1 MRPYQK
7 EKVKNYSARIPQ
19 WKKIDK
25 EIQQLTK
32 QYHQIDPGSIET
44 FKDFPLSQKTLDGLV
59 KADFKNPTDIQREAI
74 GVALQGHDI
83 LGAAM
88 TGSGKTLAFL
98 IPVLECLYRARW
110 TSNDGL
116 GILIISPTRE
126 LAYQT
131 FEVLKKIGQFHDFSA
146 ALIIGGKDLKGEQE
160 RINRTNIIVCTPG
173 RLLQHFDE
181 TWNFSCEN
189 LKMLII
195 DEADRTLD
203 MGFAETMK
211 SIVSNLPKERQTML
225 FSATQTKSIRE
236 LALVSLEKPVYIS
249 VHEKSNTST
258 PTNLTQSYIVCE
270 VPQKISLL
278 WSFIKNHLK
287 SKMIVFIQSCKQVK
301 FLYNVVCKLRPGLPV
316 LALYGTM
323 GQMKRMSVYD
333 EFCRKQ
339 HACLFATDIAA
350 RGLDFPS
357 INWVI
362 QFDCPPDANTYIHRV
377 GRTARFQHGGEALL
391 ILTAREEQG
400 MIKQL
405 EDKKAP
411 IKKIEVNPNYIHDL
425 TPKLQALCAQFPELK
440 EEAKRAFTSYLRSL
454 ILMGNRKVFDVK
466 SIDIE
471 AFASA
476 LGLEIAPKV
485 RFIKKGQKQ
494 EQSTNGDSKSLAD
507 DKNNDDNHKEENKD
521 TEDED
526 DDEEDWFTVKRTS
539 DTLEQATIDL
549 PEPVEKEKKIS
560 KAKLAK
566 KLRKKNLLVNKR
578 VEYDEEGNVIV
589 NSDDEGQSSTYN
601 IEEAKA
607 RLQNT
612 DKTDKEAYRA
622 LIKQKHKDRRLK
634 EKEARK
640 AAREA
645 RRLKKQ
651 EEESNEDEEKNIE
664 NGKEMNADDEE
675 EESPTNGTT
684 VEQEEERL
692 ERKRSLSPSPPAE
705 TKKKKKKQR
714 SLTEFINDDSTK
726 TINDTEQLALYLLS
740 K

>member
-1 MRPYQK
+1 MPTNQK
-7 EKVKNYSARIPQ
+7 IKIKNYSARIPQ

-25 EIQQLTK
+25 EIQQLT
-32 QYHQIDPGSIET
+32 QLYNQIDPGSIQT
-44 FKDFPLSQKTLDGLV
+44 FNDFPLSQKTLDGLA
-59 KADFKNPTDIQREAI
+59 KSGFTNPTDIQREAI

-110 TSNDGL
+110 TINDGL

-146 ALIIGGKDLKGEQE
+146 GLIIGGKDLKGEQE
-160 RINRTNIIVCTPG
+160 RINRTNIVVCTPG

-203 MGFAETMK
+203 MGFAETMR
-211 SIVSNLPKERQTML
+211 SIVSNLPSQRQTLL

-249 VHEKSNTST
+249 VHEKANTST

-270 VPQKISLL
+270 VPQKISLI

-287 SKMIVFIQSCKQVK
+287 SKMIIFIQSCKQVK
-301 FLYNVVCKLRPGLPV
+301 FIYNVVCKLRPGLPV

-323 GQMKRMSVYD
+323 GQIKRMSIYD
-333 EFCRKQ
+333 QFCRKQ
-339 HACLFATDIAA
+339 YACLFATDIAA
-350 RGLDFPS
+350 RGLDFPA
-357 INWVI
+357 INWVV

-377 GRTARFQHGGEALL
+377 GRTARFQQGGEALL
-391 ILTAREEQG
+391 ILTSREEQG

-405 EDKKAP
+405 EDKKVP

-425 TPKLQALCAQFPELK
+425 TPKLQALCAQFQELK

-454 ILMGNRKVFDVK
+454 ILMGNRKVFDVQ
-466 SIDIE
+466 SIDIDT
-471 AFASA
+471 FASS

-485 RFIKKGQKQ
+485 RFVKKGQKQ
-494 EQSTNGDSKSLAD
+494 EQSVDTDIKASIEH
-507 DKNNDDNHKEENKD
+507 KNNIENNSEENKD
-521 TEDED
+521 DDND
-526 DDEEDWFTVKRTS
+526 DDDDNWFTVKRTS
-539 DTLEQATIDL
+539 DILEQETVNL
-549 PEPVEKEKKIS
+549 PEPSEKEKKLT
-560 KAKLAK
+560 KTKLAK
-566 KLRKKNLLVNKR
+566 KLRKKNLLINKR
-578 VEYDEEGNVIV
+578 IEY
-589 NSDDEGQSSTYN
+589 DDEGNPIVHSDEEDQSPIYN
-601 IEEAKA
+601 IEEAKT
-607 RLQNT
+607 RLQQI

-622 LIKQKHKDRRLK
+622 LVKQKHKERRMK
-634 EKEARK
+634 EKEARR

-645 RRLKKQ
+645 RRLKQK
-651 EEESNEDEEKNIE
+651 
-664 NGKEMNADDEE
+664 EE
-675 EESPTNGTT
+675 EEEEEVEEREEEREEEEPPSNGTD
-684 VEQEEERL
+684 EQERL
-692 ERKRSLSPSPPAE
+692 ERKRSLSPVEP
-705 TKKKKKKQR
+705 KKKKKKQR
-714 SLTEFINDDSTK
+714 SLTEFINEDTTK

>member
-1 MRPYQK
+1 MAENQK
-7 EKVKNYSARIPQ
+7 IKIKNYSTRIPQ

-25 EIQQLTK
+25 EIQQLTQ
-32 QYHQIDPGSIET
+32 QYNQIDPGSIQT
-44 FKDFPLSQKTLDGLV
+44 FNDFPLSRKTLDGLA
-59 KADFKNPTDIQREAI
+59 KAGFIHPTDIQREAI

-110 TSNDGL
+110 TINDGL

-146 ALIIGGKDLKGEQE
+146 GLIIGGKDLKDEQG
-160 RINRTNIIVCTPG
+160 RINRTNIVVCTPG

-189 LKMLII
+189 LKILII

-203 MGFAETMK
+203 MGFAETMR
-211 SIVSNLPKERQTML
+211 SIISNLPNQRQTLL

-249 VHEKSNTST
+249 VHEKANTST

-270 VPQKISLL
+270 VSQKISLI

-301 FLYNVVCKLRPGLPV
+301 FIYNVVCKLRPGLPV

-323 GQMKRMSVYD
+323 GQMKRMSIYD
-333 EFCRKQ
+333 TFCRKQ
-339 HACLFATDIAA
+339 YACLFATDIAA
-350 RGLDFPS
+350 RGLDFPA

-377 GRTARFQHGGEALL
+377 GRTARFEQGGEALL
-391 ILTAREEQG
+391 ILTSREEQG

-405 EDKKAP
+405 EDKKVP
-411 IKKIEVNPNYIHDL
+411 IKKIEVNSNYIHDL
-425 TPKLQALCAQFPELK
+425 TPKVQALCAQFQELK

-454 ILMGNRKVFDVK
+454 ILMGNRKVFDVQ
-466 SIDIE
+466 SIDTD
-471 AFASA
+471 AFASS

-485 RFIKKGQKQ
+485 RFMKKGQKQ
-494 EQSTNGDSKSLAD
+494 EQSIDTDTKSSIEN
-507 DKNNDDNHKEENKD
+507 KNNTEEENKD
-521 TEDED
+521 D
-526 DDEEDWFTVKRTS
+526 DDDDDDNWFTVKKTS
-539 DTLEQATIDL
+539 DTLEQEIFNL
-549 PEPVEKEKKIS
+549 SEPLEKEKKLT
-560 KAKLAK
+560 KTKLAR
-566 KLRKKNLLVNKR
+566 KLRKKNLLINKR
-578 VEYDEEGNVIV
+578 IEY
-589 NSDDEGQSSTYN
+589 DDEGNAIIHSDEEDQSPIYN
-601 IEEAKA
+601 IEEAKT
-607 RLQNT
+607 RLQQI

-622 LIKQKHKDRRLK
+622 LVKQKHKERRMK
-634 EKEARK
+634 EKEARR

-645 RRLKKQ
+645 KRLKQEQ
-651 EEESNEDEEKNIE
+651 EEEEEEEEEEINQ
-664 NGKEMNADDEE
+664 NE
-675 EESPTNGTT
+675 EESPSNGTD
-684 VEQEEERL
+684 EQERL
-692 ERKRSLSPSPPAE
+692 ERKRSLSPVEPRKR
-705 TKKKKKKQR
+705 KKIQR
-714 SLTEFINDDSTK
+714 SLKEFINDDTTK

>member
-1 MRPYQK
+1 MPTNQK
-7 EKVKNYSARIPQ
+7 IKIKNYSARIPQ

-25 EIQQLTK
+25 EIQQLT
-32 QYHQIDPGSIET
+32 QLYNQIDPGSIQT
-44 FKDFPLSQKTLDGLV
+44 FNDFPLSQKTLDGLA
-59 KADFKNPTDIQREAI
+59 KSGFTNPTDIQREAI

-110 TSNDGL
+110 TINDGL

-146 ALIIGGKDLKGEQE
+146 GLIIGGKDLKGEQE
-160 RINRTNIIVCTPG
+160 RINRTNIVVCTPG

-203 MGFAETMK
+203 MGFAETMR
-211 SIVSNLPKERQTML
+211 SIVSNLPSQRQTLL

-249 VHEKSNTST
+249 VHEKANTST

-270 VPQKISLL
+270 VPQKISLI

-287 SKMIVFIQSCKQVK
+287 SKMIIFIQSCKQVK
-301 FLYNVVCKLRPGLPV
+301 FIYNVVCKLRPGLPV

-323 GQMKRMSVYD
+323 GQIKRMSIYD
-333 EFCRKQ
+333 QFCRKQ
-339 HACLFATDIAA
+339 YACLFATDIAA
-350 RGLDFPS
+350 RGLDFPA
-357 INWVI
+357 INWVV

-377 GRTARFQHGGEALL
+377 GRTARFQQGGEALL
-391 ILTAREEQG
+391 ILTSREEQG

-405 EDKKAP
+405 EDKKVP

-425 TPKLQALCAQFPELK
+425 TPKLQALCAQFQELK

-454 ILMGNRKVFDVK
+454 ILMGNRKVFDVQ
-466 SIDIE
+466 SIDIDT
-471 AFASA
+471 FASS

-485 RFIKKGQKQ
+485 RFVKKGQKQ
-494 EQSTNGDSKSLAD
+494 EQSVDTDIKASIEH
-507 DKNNDDNHKEENKD
+507 KNNIENNSEENKD
-521 TEDED
+521 DDND
-526 DDEEDWFTVKRTS
+526 DDDDNWFTVKRTS
-539 DTLEQATIDL
+539 DILEQETVNL
-549 PEPVEKEKKIS
+549 PEPSEKEKKLT
-560 KAKLAK
+560 KTKLAK
-566 KLRKKNLLVNKR
+566 KLRKKNLLINKR
-578 VEYDEEGNVIV
+578 IEY
-589 NSDDEGQSSTYN
+589 DDEGNPIVHSDEEDQSPIYN
-601 IEEAKA
+601 IEEAKT
-607 RLQNT
+607 RLQQI

-622 LIKQKHKDRRLK
+622 LVKQKHKERRMK
-634 EKEARK
+634 EKEARR

-645 RRLKKQ
+645 RRLKQK
-651 EEESNEDEEKNIE
+651 
-664 NGKEMNADDEE
+664 EE
-675 EESPTNGTT
+675 EEEEVEEREEEREEEEPPSNGTD
-684 VEQEEERL
+684 EQERL
-692 ERKRSLSPSPPAE
+692 ERKRSLSPVEP
-705 TKKKKKKQR
+705 KKKKKKQR
-714 SLTEFINDDSTK
+714 SLTEFINEDTTK

>member
-1 MRPYQK
+1 MHPNQK
-7 EKVKNYSARIPQ
+7 IKIKNYSVRIPQ
-19 WKKIDK
+19 WKKNDK

-32 QYHQIDPGSIET
+32 QYDQIDPGSIAT
-44 FKDFPLSQKTLDGLV
+44 FKDFPLTQKTLDGLAE
-59 KADFKNPTDIQREAI
+59 ADFINPTDIQREAI
-74 GVALQGHDI
+74 GVVLQGHDI

-88 TGSGKTLAFL
+88 TGSGKTLSFL
-98 IPVLECLYRARW
+98 IPVLECLCRARW
-110 TSNDGL
+110 TINDGL

-131 FEVLKKIGQFHDFSA
+131 FE
-146 ALIIGGKDLKGEQE
+146 DLKGEQE
-160 RINRTNIIVCTPG
+160 RISRTNIIVCTPG

-225 FSATQTKSIRE
+225 FSATPTKSIRE

-249 VHEKSNTST
+249 VHEKANTST
-258 PTNLTQSYIVCE
+258 PINLTQSYIVCE
-270 VPQKISLL
+270 VPQKVGLL

-287 SKMIVFIQSCKQVK
+287 SKMIVFIQSLK

-323 GQMKRMSVYD
+323 NQMKRMSVYD

-339 HACLFATDIAA
+339 YACLFATDIAA

-357 INWVI
+357 IDWVI
-362 QFDCPPDANTYIHRV
+362 QFDCPADANTYIHRV

-391 ILTAREEQG
+391 ILTPREEQG

-405 EDKKAP
+405 EDKKVP

-425 TPKLQALCAQFPELK
+425 TPKLQTLCAQFPELK

-494 EQSTNGDSKSLAD
+494 EQSTNENNNNNKNHEEE
-507 DKNNDDNHKEENKD
+507 DK

-526 DDEEDWFTVKRTS
+526 DDDNDLFTIKKTS
-539 DTLEQATIDL
+539 NTLEQTVIDL
-549 PEPVEKEKKIS
+549 PESSQKEKKLT

-566 KLRKKNLLVNKR
+566 QLRKKNLLANKR
-578 VEYDEEGNVIV
+578 IDYDEDGNVSIMIIISLEKSNLRLIHAKPV
-589 NSDDEGQSSTYN
+589 EPTVTATAETTQTSSRSSVVDSSENNSESSDSGEGFDSSESTHR
-601 IEEAKA
+601 EGS
-607 RLQNT
+607 
-612 DKTDKEAYRA
+612 KE
-622 LIKQKHKDRRLK
+622 
-634 EKEARK
+634 
-640 AAREA
+640 
-645 RRLKKQ
+645 
-651 EEESNEDEEKNIE
+651 S
-664 NGKEMNADDEE
+664 
-675 EESPTNGTT
+675 T
-684 VEQEEERL
+684 EQEEKE
-692 ERKRSLSPSPPAE
+692 ETNGSGSAE
-705 TKKKKKKQR
+705 
-714 SLTEFINDDSTK
+714 
-726 TINDTEQLALYLLS
+726 
-740 K
+740 

>member
-1 MRPYQK
+1 MHPNQK
-7 EKVKNYSARIPQ
+7 IKIKNYSVRIPQ
-19 WKKIDK
+19 WKKNDK

-32 QYHQIDPGSIET
+32 QYDQIDPGSIAT
-44 FKDFPLSQKTLDGLV
+44 FKDFPLTQKTLDGLAE
-59 KADFKNPTDIQREAI
+59 ADFINPTDIQREAI
-74 GVALQGHDI
+74 GVVLQGHDI

-88 TGSGKTLAFL
+88 TGSGKTLSFL
-98 IPVLECLYRARW
+98 IP
-110 TSNDGL
+110 
-116 GILIISPTRE
+116 
-126 LAYQT
+126 
-131 FEVLKKIGQFHDFSA
+131 
-146 ALIIGGKDLKGEQE
+146 DLKGEQE
-160 RINRTNIIVCTPG
+160 RISRTNIIVCTPG

-225 FSATQTKSIRE
+225 FSATPTKSIRE

-249 VHEKSNTST
+249 VHEKANTST
-258 PTNLTQSYIVCE
+258 PINLTQSYIVCE
-270 VPQKISLL
+270 VPQKVGLL

-287 SKMIVFIQSCKQVK
+287 SKMIVFIQSLK

-323 GQMKRMSVYD
+323 NQMKRMSVYD

-339 HACLFATDIAA
+339 YACLFATDIAA

-357 INWVI
+357 IDWVI
-362 QFDCPPDANTYIHRV
+362 QFDCPADANTYIHRV

-391 ILTAREEQG
+391 ILTPREEQG

-405 EDKKAP
+405 EDKKVP

-425 TPKLQALCAQFPELK
+425 TPKLQTLCAQFPELK

-494 EQSTNGDSKSLAD
+494 EQSTNENNNNNKNHEEE
-507 DKNNDDNHKEENKD
+507 DK

-526 DDEEDWFTVKRTS
+526 DDDNDLFTIKKTS
-539 DTLEQATIDL
+539 NTLEQTVIDL
-549 PEPVEKEKKIS
+549 PESSQKEKKLT

-566 KLRKKNLLVNKR
+566 QLRKKNLLANKR
-578 VEYDEEGNVIV
+578 IDYDEDGNVSIMIIISLEKSNLRLIHAKPV
-589 NSDDEGQSSTYN
+589 EPTVTATAETTQTSSRSSVVDSSENNSESSDSGEGFDSSESTHR
-601 IEEAKA
+601 EGS
-607 RLQNT
+607 
-612 DKTDKEAYRA
+612 KE
-622 LIKQKHKDRRLK
+622 
-634 EKEARK
+634 
-640 AAREA
+640 
-645 RRLKKQ
+645 
-651 EEESNEDEEKNIE
+651 S
-664 NGKEMNADDEE
+664 
-675 EESPTNGTT
+675 T
-684 VEQEEERL
+684 EQEEKE
-692 ERKRSLSPSPPAE
+692 ETNGSGSAE
-705 TKKKKKKQR
+705 
-714 SLTEFINDDSTK
+714 
-726 TINDTEQLALYLLS
+726 
-740 K
+740 

>member
-1 MRPYQK
+1 MRPNQK
-7 EKVKNYSARIPQ
+7 IKIKNYSVRIPQ
-19 WKKIDK
+19 WKKNDK

-32 QYHQIDPGSIET
+32 QYDQIDPGSIAT
-44 FKDFPLSQKTLDGLV
+44 FKDFPLTQKTLDGLAE
-59 KADFKNPTDIQREAI
+59 ADFINPTDIQREAI
-74 GVALQGHDI
+74 GVVLQGHDI

-88 TGSGKTLAFL
+88 TGSGKTLSFL
-98 IPVLECLYRARW
+98 IPVIECLCRARW
-110 TSNDGL
+110 TINDGL

-131 FEVLKKIGQFHDFSA
+131 FE
-146 ALIIGGKDLKGEQE
+146 DLKGEQE
-160 RINRTNIIVCTPG
+160 RISRTNIIVCTPG

-225 FSATQTKSIRE
+225 FSATPTKSIRE

-249 VHEKSNTST
+249 VHEKANTST
-258 PTNLTQSYIVCE
+258 PINLTQSYIVCE
-270 VPQKISLL
+270 VPQKVGLL

-287 SKMIVFIQSCKQVK
+287 SKMIVFIQSCKQFVVFLRNSGMK

-323 GQMKRMSVYD
+323 NQMKRMSVYD

-339 HACLFATDIAA
+339 YACLFATDIAA

-362 QFDCPPDANTYIHRV
+362 QFDCPADANTCIHRV

-391 ILTAREEQG
+391 ILTPREEQG

-405 EDKKAP
+405 EDKK
-411 IKKIEVNPNYIHDL
+411 
-425 TPKLQALCAQFPELK
+425 
-440 EEAKRAFTSYLRSL
+440 AFTSYLRSL

-494 EQSTNGDSKSLAD
+494 EQSTNENNNNNKNHEEE
-507 DKNNDDNHKEENKD
+507 DK

-526 DDEEDWFTVKRTS
+526 DDDNDLFTIKKTS
-539 DTLEQATIDL
+539 NTLEQTVIDL
-549 PEPVEKEKKIS
+549 PESSQKEKKLT

-566 KLRKKNLLVNKR
+566 QLRKKNLLANKR
-578 VEYDEEGNVIV
+578 IDYDEDGNVSIMIIISLEKSNLRLIHAKPV
-589 NSDDEGQSSTYN
+589 EPTVTATAETTQTSSRSSVVDSSENNSESSDSGEGFDSSESTHR
-601 IEEAKA
+601 EGS
-607 RLQNT
+607 
-612 DKTDKEAYRA
+612 KE
-622 LIKQKHKDRRLK
+622 
-634 EKEARK
+634 
-640 AAREA
+640 
-645 RRLKKQ
+645 
-651 EEESNEDEEKNIE
+651 S
-664 NGKEMNADDEE
+664 
-675 EESPTNGTT
+675 T
-684 VEQEEERL
+684 EQEEKE
-692 ERKRSLSPSPPAE
+692 ETNGSGSAE
-705 TKKKKKKQR
+705 
-714 SLTEFINDDSTK
+714 
-726 TINDTEQLALYLLS
+726 
-740 K
+740 

>member
-1 MRPYQK
+1 MRDNQK
-7 EKVKNYSARIPQ
+7 IKIKNYSQRIPQ
-19 WKKIDK
+19 WKKIDQ
-25 EIQQLTK
+25 EIQQLT
-32 QYHQIDPGSIET
+32 QRYNQINPGSIQT
-44 FKDFPLSQKTLDGLV
+44 FSDFPLSRKTLEGLA
-59 KADFKNPTDIQREAI
+59 KAEFSSPTVIQREAI

-98 IPVLECLYRARW
+98 IPVLECLYRFRW
-110 TSNDGL
+110 TMNDGL
-116 GILIISPTRE
+116 GVLIISPTRE

-146 ALIIGGKDLKGEQE
+146 GLIIGGKDLKGEQE
-160 RINRTNIIVCTPG
+160 RVNRTNIIVCTPG

-203 MGFAETMK
+203 MGFTETMR
-211 SIVSNLPKERQTML
+211 SIISNLPNERQTLL
-225 FSATQTKSIRE
+225 FSATQTRSIRE
-236 LALVSLEKPVYIS
+236 LGLVSLKNPVYVS
-249 VHEKSNTST
+249 AHEKATTST
-258 PTNLTQSYIVCE
+258 PENLTQSYIVCE

-287 SKMIVFIQSCKQVK
+287 SKIIIFIQSCKQVK

-333 EFCRKQ
+333 TFCRKQ

-377 GRTARFQHGGEALL
+377 GRTARFQHDGEALM
-391 ILTAREEQG
+391 ILTAREEEG

-405 EDKKAP
+405 EHKKVP

-425 TPKLQALCAQFPELK
+425 TPKLQALCAQFQELK

-454 ILMGNRKVFDVK
+454 ILMGNRKVFDVQ
-466 SIDIE
+466 SIDTD
-471 AFASA
+471 AFATS

-485 RFIKKGQKQ
+485 RFVKKGQKQ
-494 EQSTNGDSKSLAD
+494 EQSTTDVDPKSADEMNNTFSDEVNGEKKED
-507 DKNNDDNHKEENKD
+507 D
-521 TEDED
+521 DED
-526 DDEEDWFTVKRTS
+526 DDNWFTVKEKP
-539 DTLEQATIDL
+539 DALEEISIDL
-549 PEPVEKEKKIS
+549 PERSDKDKKLT
-560 KAKLAK
+560 KAKLAR
-566 KLRKKNLLVNKR
+566 KLRKKNLLVNTR
-578 VEYDEEGNVIV
+578 VVYDDEGNVIV
-589 NSDDEGQSSTYN
+589 HSDDEDRSETYN

-607 RLQNT
+607 RLHQM
-612 DKTDKEAYRA
+612 DKKDKEAYRA
-622 LIKQKHKDRRLK
+622 LVKQKHRERRIK
-634 EKEARK
+634 EKEARR

-645 RRLKKQ
+645 KRQQQEESEEEGENEDKKEEDIKQ
-651 EEESNEDEEKNIE
+651 NEEESSEK
-664 NGKEMNADDEE
+664 
-675 EESPTNGTT
+675 
-684 VEQEEERL
+684 EQPISK
-692 ERKRSLSPSPPAE
+692 RKRNVSSDE
-705 TKKKKKKQR
+705 IKKRKKKQR
-714 SLTEFINDDSTK
+714 SLTEFINDDTTK
-726 TINDTEQLALYLLS
+726 TVDDTEQLALYLLS

>member
-1 MRPYQK
+1 MYDQQK
-7 EKVKNYSARIPQ
+7 IKIKNYSSRIPQ
-19 WKKIDK
+19 WKKIDQ
-25 EIQQLTK
+25 EIQQLTR
-32 QYHQIDPGSIET
+32 QYKQIDPGSIQT
-44 FKDFPLSQKTLDGLV
+44 FNDFPLSRKTLDGLE
-59 KADFKNPTDIQREAI
+59 KAGFINPTDIQREAI

-98 IPVLECLYRARW
+98 IPVLECLYRVRW
-110 TSNDGL
+110 TMNDGL

-146 ALIIGGKDLKGEQE
+146 GLIIGGKDLKGEQE

-203 MGFAETMK
+203 MGFAETMR
-211 SIVSNLPKERQTML
+211 SIVSNLPHQRQTML
-225 FSATQTKSIRE
+225 FSATQTRSIRE
-236 LALVSLEKPVYIS
+236 LALVSLEKPVYVS
-249 VHEKSNTST
+249 VHEKSDTST

-270 VPQKISLL
+270 VPQKISLI

-287 SKMIVFIQSCKQVK
+287 SKIIIFIQSCKQVK
-301 FLYNVVCKLRPGLPV
+301 FLYNIVCKLRPGLPV

-339 HACLFATDIAA
+339 YACLFATDIAA

-357 INWVI
+357 INWVV

-377 GRTARFQHGGEALL
+377 GRTARFQQGGEALL

-405 EDKKAP
+405 EDKKVP
-411 IKKIEVNPNYIHDL
+411 VKKIEVNANYIHDL
-425 TPKLQALCAQFPELK
+425 TPKLQSLCAQFTELK

-454 ILMGNRKVFDVK
+454 ILMGNRKVFDVQ
-466 SIDIE
+466 SIDTD
-471 AFASA
+471 AFATS

-485 RFIKKGQKQ
+485 RFMKKGQKQ
-494 EQSTNGDSKSLAD
+494 EQSNGDDNKSAIEND
-507 DKNNDDNHKEENKD
+507 ENIGNGDHKNINDDEN
-521 TEDED
+521 DED
-526 DDEEDWFTVKRTS
+526 DDNDWFTVKKKS
-539 DTLEQATIDL
+539 DTLEGINVDL
-549 PEPVEKEKKIS
+549 PTPSQKEKKLT

-566 KLRKKNLLVNKR
+566 KLRKKNLLINKR
-578 VEYDEEGNVIV
+578 IEYDDEGNPIIH
-589 NSDDEGQSSTYN
+589 SDDEDQSATYN

-607 RLQNT
+607 RLQQM

-622 LIKQKHKDRRLK
+622 LVKQKHKDRRLK
-634 EKEARK
+634 EKEARR

-645 RRLKKQ
+645 RRRQQ
-651 EEESNEDEEKNIE
+651 EESEDEEE
-664 NGKEMNADDEE
+664 GGGEE
-675 EESPTNGTT
+675 EKEKETNSNDEDQESPTNENN
-684 VEQEEERL
+684 EQSRS
-692 ERKRSLSPSPPAE
+692 ERKRSLSPVE
-705 TKKKKKKQR
+705 TKKKKRKQR
-714 SLTEFINDDSTK
+714 SLTEFINEDTTK

>member
-1 MRPYQK
+1 MAENQK
-7 EKVKNYSARIPQ
+7 IKIKNYSTRIPQ

-25 EIQQLTK
+25 EIQQLTQ
-32 QYHQIDPGSIET
+32 QYNKIDPGSIQT
-44 FKDFPLSQKTLDGLV
+44 FNDFPLSRKTLDGLA
-59 KADFKNPTDIQREAI
+59 KAGFIHPTDIQREAI

-110 TSNDGL
+110 TINDGL

-146 ALIIGGKDLKGEQE
+146 GLIIGGKDLKDEQG
-160 RINRTNIIVCTPG
+160 RINRTNIVVCTPG

-189 LKMLII
+189 LKILII

-203 MGFAETMK
+203 MGFAETMR
-211 SIVSNLPKERQTML
+211 SIISNLPNQRQTLL

-249 VHEKSNTST
+249 VHEKANTST
-258 PTNLTQSYIVCE
+258 PTNLTQ
-270 VPQKISLL
+270 
-278 WSFIKNHLK
+278 
-287 SKMIVFIQSCKQVK
+287 VK
-301 FLYNVVCKLRPGLPV
+301 FIYNVVCKLRPGLPV

-323 GQMKRMSVYD
+323 GQMKRMSIYD
-333 EFCRKQ
+333 TFCRKQ
-339 HACLFATDIAA
+339 YACLFATDIAA
-350 RGLDFPS
+350 RGLDFPA

-377 GRTARFQHGGEALL
+377 GRTARFEHGGEALL
-391 ILTAREEQG
+391 ILTSREEQG

-405 EDKKAP
+405 EDKKVP
-411 IKKIEVNPNYIHDL
+411 IKKIEVNSNYIHDL
-425 TPKLQALCAQFPELK
+425 TPKVQALCAQFQELK

-454 ILMGNRKVFDVK
+454 ILMGNRKVFDVQ
-466 SIDIE
+466 SIDTD
-471 AFASA
+471 AFASS

-485 RFIKKGQKQ
+485 RFMKKGQKQ
-494 EQSTNGDSKSLAD
+494 EQSIDTDTKSSIEN
-507 DKNNDDNHKEENKD
+507 KNNTEEENKD
-521 TEDED
+521 D
-526 DDEEDWFTVKRTS
+526 DDDDDDNWFTVKKAS
-539 DTLEQATIDL
+539 DTLEQEIFNL
-549 PEPVEKEKKIS
+549 SEPLEKEKKLT
-560 KAKLAK
+560 KTKLAK
-566 KLRKKNLLVNKR
+566 KLRKKNLLINKR
-578 VEYDEEGNVIV
+578 IEY
-589 NSDDEGQSSTYN
+589 DDEGNAIIHSDEEDQSPIYN
-601 IEEAKA
+601 IEEAKT
-607 RLQNT
+607 RLQQI

-622 LIKQKHKDRRLK
+622 LVKQKHKERRMK
-634 EKEARK
+634 EKEARR

-645 RRLKKQ
+645 KRLKQEQ
-651 EEESNEDEEKNIE
+651 EEEEEEINQ
-664 NGKEMNADDEE
+664 NE
-675 EESPTNGTT
+675 EESPSNGTD
-684 VEQEEERL
+684 EQERL
-692 ERKRSLSPSPPAE
+692 ERKRSLSPVEPRKR
-705 TKKKKKKQR
+705 KKIQR
-714 SLTEFINDDSTK
+714 SLKEFINDDTTK